1 MSHCVACGQPT
12 NELVQASRLEHVAL
26 LELVSAW
33 DAALNENID
42 TAVWFEEY
50 MKPAISLAKEALR
63 GADRNNGPQL

>member
-33 DAALNENID
+33 DAALDEDID

-50 MKPAISLAKEALR
+50 MKPAISLAKDALR
-63 GADRNNGPQL
+63 GTARCNSAQL